1 MENSPL
7 AEFPLPRDGIGDVP
21 IWIQLPHGLKPPQA
35 SLESRP
41 GVHSHAFGLRRGFI
55 RHREQHMGA
64 AIPAAA
70 KQLQAAIGAYFDIGF
85 QGFIPQ
91 E

>member
-1 MENSPL
+1 
-7 AEFPLPRDGIGDVP
+7 
-21 IWIQLPHGLKPPQA
+21 
-35 SLESRP
+35 
-41 GVHSHAFGLRRGFI
+41 
-55 RHREQHMGA
+55 MGA
-64 AIPAAA
+64 AIPEAA